1 MCKRSK
7 SPAVTLPLH
16 SSG

>member
-16 SSG
+16 SS